1 MAKALP
7 RGVREKNGSYEARA
21 VVNGIRINLYGT
33 DLNELMEE
41 FEKAKENDLELSDYN
56 FELDSAEIGREEDIP
71 DLQELIN
78 KASEVIKRYGEEEH
92 DSFFSVPTYPTIT
105 TESWNGDE
113 FIKQR
118 NIVEDFYWD
127 SEKGLMMDVGEGFE
141 VELDELPEI
150 EQLEVCELII
160 REASNNGI
168 TL

>member
-1 MAKALP
+1 MKKFTIIHNFTAVASIEVLAETREEAFQKA
-7 RGVREKNGSYEARA
+7 R
-21 VVNGIRINLYGT
+21 
-33 DLNELMEE
+33 
-41 FEKAKENDLELSDYN
+41 ENDLELSDYD
-56 FELDSAEIGREEDIP
+56 FELDSAEIGREEDMP

-105 TESWNGDE
+105 TESWNGND

-150 EQLEVCELII
+150 EQLNVCQVII
-160 REASNNGI
+160 DAAQANGI
-168 TL
+168 EL

>member
-1 MAKALP
+1 MKKFTIIHNFMAVASIE
-7 RGVREKNGSYEARA
+7 VIAETREEA
-21 VVNGIRINLYGT
+21 
-33 DLNELMEE
+33 
-41 FEKAKENDLELSDYN
+41 FEKARENDLELSDYD
-56 FELDSAEIGREEDIP
+56 FELDSAEIGREEDMP

-92 DSFFSVPTYPTIT
+92 DSYFSVPTYPTIT
-105 TESWNGDE
+105 TQVWNGDE

-150 EQLEVCELII
+150 EQLNVCQVIIDAAQANGVEL
-160 REASNNGI
+160 
-168 TL
+168 

>member
-1 MAKALP
+1 MKKFTIIHNFTAVASIE
-7 RGVREKNGSYEARA
+7 VIAETREKA
-21 VVNGIRINLYGT
+21 
-33 DLNELMEE
+33 
-41 FEKAKENDLELSDYN
+41 FEKAKENDLELSAYN

-127 SEKGLMMDVGEGFE
+127 SEKGLMMDMGEGFE
-141 VELDELPEI
+141 VEFDELPEI
-150 EQLEVCELII
+150 EQLNVCQVII
-160 REASNNGI
+160 DAAQANGI
-168 TL
+168 EL

>member
-1 MAKALP
+1 MSKQHFNNMKKFTIIHNFTAAASIEVLAET
-7 RGVREKNGSYEARA
+7 REEA
-21 VVNGIRINLYGT
+21 
-33 DLNELMEE
+33 
-41 FEKAKENDLELSDYN
+41 FQKAKENDLELSDYD
-56 FELDSAEIGREEDIP
+56 FELDSAEIGREEDTP

>member
-1 MAKALP
+1 MKKFTIIHNFTAVASIE
-7 RGVREKNGSYEARA
+7 VIAETREKA
-21 VVNGIRINLYGT
+21 
-33 DLNELMEE
+33 
-41 FEKAKENDLELSDYN
+41 FEKAKENDLELSAYN

-105 TESWNGDE
+105 TESWNGND

-150 EQLEVCELII
+150 EQLNVCQVII
-160 REASNNGI
+160 DAAQANGI
-168 TL
+168 EL

>member
-1 MAKALP
+1 MIGHKQIINMKKFTIIHNFTAVASIEVLAETREEAFQKA
-7 RGVREKNGSYEARA
+7 R
-21 VVNGIRINLYGT
+21 
-33 DLNELMEE
+33 
-41 FEKAKENDLELSDYN
+41 ENDLELSDYD
-56 FELDSAEIGREEDIP
+56 FELDSAEIGREEDMP

-105 TESWNGDE
+105 TESWNGNE

-127 SEKGLMMDVGEGFE
+127 SEKGLMMDMGEGFE

>member
-1 MAKALP
+1 MIGHKQIINMKKFTIIQNFTAVASIEVLAETREEAFQKA
-7 RGVREKNGSYEARA
+7 REH
-21 VVNGIRINLYGT
+21 
-33 DLNELMEE
+33 
-41 FEKAKENDLELSDYN
+41 DLELSDYD
-56 FELDSAEIGREEDIP
+56 FELDSAEIGWEEDMP

-78 KASEVIKRYGEEEH
+78 KASEIIKRYGEEEH

-118 NIVEDFYWD
+118 NIVEDFYYD
-127 SEKGLMMDVGEGFE
+127 SDKGLMMYVGEGFE

>member
-1 MAKALP
+1 MIGHKQIINMKKFTIIHNFTAVASIEVLAETREEAFQKA
-7 RGVREKNGSYEARA
+7 R
-21 VVNGIRINLYGT
+21 
-33 DLNELMEE
+33 
-41 FEKAKENDLELSDYN
+41 ENDLELSDYD
-56 FELDSAEIGREEDIP
+56 FELDSAEIGREEDMP

-118 NIVEDFYWD
+118 NIVEDFYYD
-127 SEKGLMMDVGEGFE
+127 SDKGLMMYVGEGFE

>member
-1 MAKALP
+1 MIGHKQIINMKTFTIIHNFTAVASIEVLAETREEAFQKA
-7 RGVREKNGSYEARA
+7 R
-21 VVNGIRINLYGT
+21 
-33 DLNELMEE
+33 
-41 FEKAKENDLELSDYN
+41 ENDLELSDYD
-56 FELDSAEIGREEDIP
+56 FELDSAEIGREEDMP

-150 EQLEVCELII
+150 EQLNVCQVII
-160 REASNNGI
+160 DAAQANGI
-168 TL
+168 EL

>member
-1 MAKALP
+1 MSKQHFNNMKKFTIIHNFTAVASIEVLAET
-7 RGVREKNGSYEARA
+7 REEA
-21 VVNGIRINLYGT
+21 
-33 DLNELMEE
+33 
-41 FEKAKENDLELSDYN
+41 FEKAKENDLELSAYN

-105 TESWNGDE
+105 TESWNGNE

-141 VELDELPEI
+141 VEFDELPEI
-150 EQLEVCELII
+150 EQLNVCQVII
-160 REASNNGI
+160 DAAQANGI
-168 TL
+168 EL

>member
-1 MAKALP
+1 MIAETREEAFQKA
-7 RGVREKNGSYEARA
+7 R
-21 VVNGIRINLYGT
+21 
-33 DLNELMEE
+33 
-41 FEKAKENDLELSDYN
+41 ENDPELSDYD
-56 FELDSAEIGREEDIP
+56 FELDSAEIGQEEDIP

-78 KASEVIKRYGEEEH
+78 MAGEVIKRYGEEEH

-105 TESWNGDE
+105 TQSWNGDE

-141 VELDELPEI
+141 IEVDELPEI

-160 REASNNGI
+160 REALNNGI

>member
-1 MAKALP
+1 MIGHKQIINMKKFTIIHNFTAVASIEVLAETREEAFQKA
-7 RGVREKNGSYEARA
+7 R
-21 VVNGIRINLYGT
+21 
-33 DLNELMEE
+33 
-41 FEKAKENDLELSDYN
+41 ENDLELSDYD
-56 FELDSAEIGREEDIP
+56 FELDSAEIGREEDMP

-118 NIVEDFYWD
+118 NLVEDFYWD

>member
-1 MAKALP
+1 MKKFTIIHNFMAVASIE
-7 RGVREKNGSYEARA
+7 VIAETREEA
-21 VVNGIRINLYGT
+21 
-33 DLNELMEE
+33 
-41 FEKAKENDLELSDYN
+41 FEKARENDLELSDYD
-56 FELDSAEIGREEDIP
+56 FELDSAEIGREEDMP

-105 TESWNGDE
+105 TQVWNGDE

-127 SEKGLMMDVGEGFE
+127 SEKGLMMDVGEGAE

-150 EQLEVCELII
+150 EQLNVCQVIIDAAQANGVEL
-160 REASNNGI
+160 
-168 TL
+168 

>member
-1 MAKALP
+1 MIGHKQHFNNMKKFTIIHNFTAVASIEVLAETREEAFQKA
-7 RGVREKNGSYEARA
+7 R
-21 VVNGIRINLYGT
+21 
-33 DLNELMEE
+33 
-41 FEKAKENDLELSDYN
+41 ENDLELSDYD
-56 FELDSAEIGREEDIP
+56 FELDSAEIGREEDMP

-105 TESWNGDE
+105 TESWNGNE

-150 EQLEVCELII
+150 EQLNVCQVIIDAAQANGVEV
-160 REASNNGI
+160 
-168 TL
+168 

>member
-1 MAKALP
+1 MKKFTIIHNFTVVASIEVIAET
-7 RGVREKNGSYEARA
+7 REGA
-21 VVNGIRINLYGT
+21 
-33 DLNELMEE
+33 
-41 FEKAKENDLELSDYN
+41 FEKARENDLELSDYD
-56 FELDSAEIGREEDIP
+56 FELDSAEIGREEDVP

-92 DSFFSVPTYPTIT
+92 DSCFSVPTYPTIT
-105 TESWNGDE
+105 TQSWNGNE
-113 FIKQR
+113 FIKHH
-118 NIVEDFYWD
+118 NIVEDFYYD
-127 SEKGLMMDVGEGFE
+127 SDKGLMMYVGEGFE

>member
-1 MAKALP
+1 MKKFTIIHNFTAVASIE
-7 RGVREKNGSYEARA
+7 VIAETREEA
-21 VVNGIRINLYGT
+21 
-33 DLNELMEE
+33 
-41 FEKAKENDLELSDYN
+41 FEKAKENDLELSAYN

-113 FIKQR
+113 FIKHH
-118 NIVEDFYWD
+118 NIVEDFYYD
-127 SEKGLMMDVGEGFE
+127 SDKGLMMYIGEGFE

-150 EQLEVCELII
+150 EQLNVCQVII
-160 REASNNGI
+160 DAAQANGI

>member
-1 MAKALP
+1 MKKFTIIHNFTAVASIEVLAETREEAFQKA
-7 RGVREKNGSYEARA
+7 R
-21 VVNGIRINLYGT
+21 
-33 DLNELMEE
+33 
-41 FEKAKENDLELSDYN
+41 ENDLELSDYD
-56 FELDSAEIGREEDIP
+56 FELDSAEIGREEDMP

-78 KASEVIKRYGEEEH
+78 KASEIIKRYGEEEH

-118 NIVEDFYWD
+118 NIVEDFYYD
-127 SEKGLMMDVGEGFE
+127 SDKGLMMYVGEGFE

-150 EQLEVCELII
+150 EQLGVCELII

>member
-1 MAKALP
+1 MKKFTIIHNFTAVASIE
-7 RGVREKNGSYEARA
+7 VIAETREEA
-21 VVNGIRINLYGT
+21 
-33 DLNELMEE
+33 

-71 DLQELIN
+71 DLQELIS
-78 KASEVIKRYGEEEH
+78 KASEVIKRYGEEGH
-92 DSFFSVPTYPTIT
+92 DGFFSVPTYPTIT
-105 TESWNGDE
+105 TQYWNGDE
-113 FIKQR
+113 FIKHH
-118 NIVEDFYWD
+118 NIVEDFYYD
-127 SEKGLMMDVGEGFE
+127 SDKGLMMYVGEGFE

>member
-1 MAKALP
+1 MKKFTIIHNFTAVASIEVLAETREEAFQKA
-7 RGVREKNGSYEARA
+7 R
-21 VVNGIRINLYGT
+21 
-33 DLNELMEE
+33 
-41 FEKAKENDLELSDYN
+41 ENDLELSDYD
-56 FELDSAEIGREEDIP
+56 FELDSAEIGREEDMP

-150 EQLEVCELII
+150 EQLNLCQVIIDAAQANGVEV
-160 REASNNGI
+160 
-168 TL
+168 

>member
-1 MAKALP
+1 MSKQHFNNMKKFTIIHNFTAVASIEVLAET
-7 RGVREKNGSYEARA
+7 REEA
-21 VVNGIRINLYGT
+21 
-33 DLNELMEE
+33 
-41 FEKAKENDLELSDYN
+41 FQKAKENDLELSAYN

-92 DSFFSVPTYPTIT
+92 DSFFSVPTYPTTT

-150 EQLEVCELII
+150 EQLNMAQILIDAAKDNGMEL
-160 REASNNGI
+160 
-168 TL
+168 

>member
-1 MAKALP
+1 MIGHKQIINMKKFTIIHNFTAVASIEVLAETREEAFQKA
-7 RGVREKNGSYEARA
+7 R
-21 VVNGIRINLYGT
+21 
-33 DLNELMEE
+33 
-41 FEKAKENDLELSDYN
+41 ENDLELSDYD
-56 FELDSAEIGREEDIP
+56 FELDSAEIGREEDMP

-78 KASEVIKRYGEEEH
+78 KASEIIKRYGEEEH

>member
-1 MAKALP
+1 MKKFTIIHNFMAVASIE
-7 RGVREKNGSYEARA
+7 VIAETREEA
-21 VVNGIRINLYGT
+21 
-33 DLNELMEE
+33 
-41 FEKAKENDLELSDYN
+41 FEKARENDLELSDYD
-56 FELDSAEIGREEDIP
+56 FELDSAEIGREEDMP

-150 EQLEVCELII
+150 EQLNVCQVIIDAAQANGVEL
-160 REASNNGI
+160 
-168 TL
+168 

>member
-1 MAKALP
+1 MKKFTIIHNFTAVASIE
-7 RGVREKNGSYEARA
+7 VIAETREKA
-21 VVNGIRINLYGT
+21 
-33 DLNELMEE
+33 
-41 FEKAKENDLELSDYN
+41 FEKAKENDLELSAYN

-113 FIKQR
+113 LIKQR

-141 VELDELPEI
+141 VEFDELPEI
-150 EQLEVCELII
+150 EQLNVCQVII
-160 REASNNGI
+160 DAAQANGI
-168 TL
+168 EL

>member
-1 MAKALP
+1 MKKFTIIHNCTAAASIEVLAET
-7 RGVREKNGSYEARA
+7 REEA
-21 VVNGIRINLYGT
+21 
-33 DLNELMEE
+33 
-41 FEKAKENDLELSDYN
+41 FEKAKENDLELSDYD

-92 DSFFSVPTYPTIT
+92 DSCFSVPTYPTIT
-105 TESWNGDE
+105 TQSWNGDE
-113 FIKQR
+113 FLKHH
-118 NIVEDFYWD
+118 NIVEDFYYD
-127 SEKGLMMDVGEGFE
+127 SDKGLMMYVGEGFE

>member
-1 MAKALP
+1 MKKFTIIHNFTAVASIEVIAETREEAFQKA
-7 RGVREKNGSYEARA
+7 R
-21 VVNGIRINLYGT
+21 
-33 DLNELMEE
+33 
-41 FEKAKENDLELSDYN
+41 ENDLELSDYD

-78 KASEVIKRYGEEEH
+78 MAGEVIKRYGEEEH

-105 TESWNGDE
+105 TQAWNGDE

-150 EQLEVCELII
+150 EQLNVCQVIIDAAQANGVEV
-160 REASNNGI
+160 
-168 TL
+168 